1 MAHSYPMMVDLQ
13 NRNVLVVGG
22 GIVGERKIRSL
33 LPTGANIKVVSPTIT
48 DEIRRLAKQ
57 KRIHLQ
63 LRKYRSSDGDNC
75 FFVIAATD
83 QALVNLQ
90 IYEDAQKRNQWINV
104 VDQPSLCNFT
114 VPSVFK
120 RGKLT
125 ISISTEG
132 ASPSLAK
139 QIRHDLES
147 QYGDEYALL
156 LEITQEI
163 RAKLQWE
170 IDDPKTRYHLMKE
183 LVNEKWIDIC
193 RLRPHSARAE
203 MLEWTETQIH
213 LMKGGAKCGN

>member
-13 NRNVLVVGG
+13 EKNVLVVGG
-22 GIVGERKIRSL
+22 GKVAERKIRSL
-33 LPTGANIKVVSPTIT
+33 LPTGANIMVVSPTIT

-57 KRIHLQ
+57 KRIQLQ
-63 LRKYRSSDGDNC
+63 LREYQSPDGNDC
-75 FFVIAATD
+75 FFVIAATN

-125 ISISTEG
+125 ISVSTEG
-132 ASPSLAK
+132 ASPSLSK

-147 QYGDEYALL
+147 QFGDEYALL

-163 RAKLQWE
+163 RSKLQWE
-170 IDDPKTRYHLMKE
+170 IDDSQTRYRLMKE
-183 LVNEKWIDIC
+183 LVNDRWIEVC
-193 RLRPHSARAE
+193 RLRPQSARSE
-203 MLEWTETQIH
+203 MLDWIDTQIH
-213 LMKGGAKCGN
+213 MKGGAKCGN